1 MTKEECK
8 KLIDKKYK
16 ESFKDEKLYD
26 DFAYFEGFR
35 RGLNVAKEILGM
47 LDKPNNKTKQQ

>member
-16 ESFKDEKLYD
+16 KTFEEEKRYN